1 MIRKLF
7 LTLTGAAVLTTAA
20 PVFAA
25 DFKDK
30 TWPCIQRKVSQ
41 LSIGQMWTGPLIDES
56 TQPDAEATA
65 LARAIAVRRTSLEDA
80 QALIQRYADALGDD
94 REEKLALLFRTVFE
108 QINRERADVIGGIS
122 RYAAKQIGLSER
134 IDGLQQE
141 LAALE
146 AKGEEK
152 SNDEWDR
159 MEELQDI
166 VTWDARI
173 YTERAQSLTFV
184 CETPVLLEKRAFA
197 LAKAFSDASGE

>member
-1 MIRKLF
+1 MRYVMAV
-7 LTLTGAAVLTTAA
+7 AASLLALPA
-20 PVFAA
+20 HAA

-30 TWPCIQRKVSQ
+30 SWPCVQRKVPQ

-56 TQPDAEATA
+56 VRPDAEASA
-65 LARAIAVRRTSLEDA
+65 LARAIALRRTSLEDA
-80 QALIQRYADALGDD
+80 QALVARYAEALGED
-94 REEKLALLFRTVFE
+94 REEKLAILFRTAFE

-122 RYAAKQIGLSER
+122 RYASKQTGLSER

-141 LAALE
+141 LATLK
-146 AKGEEK
+146 AKK
-152 SNDEWDR
+152 DDKTDDEWDR

-184 CETPVLLEKRAFA
+184 CETPVILEKRAFA
-197 LAKAFSDASGE
+197 LAKAVSEASE

>member
-1 MIRKLF
+1 
-7 LTLTGAAVLTTAA
+7 
-20 PVFAA
+20 
-25 DFKDK
+25 
-30 TWPCIQRKVSQ
+30 
-41 LSIGQMWTGPLIDES
+41 
-56 TQPDAEATA
+56 
-65 LARAIAVRRTSLEDA
+65 
-80 QALIQRYADALGDD
+80 
-94 REEKLALLFRTVFE
+94 
-108 QINRERADVIGGIS
+108 
-122 RYAAKQIGLSER
+122 
-134 IDGLQQE
+134 LQQE

-197 LAKAFSDASGE
+197 LAKAVSDASGE